1 VITPTHDVFHSAY
14 TPITKMPRLYL
25 IVRFDTSDSSQPSY
39 NTTDITITG
48 VPAALSDDPT
58 RIFSTYTV
66 IDEEDPGGPWIYRVA
81 VEIVKVAKDNVHI
94 SYGTLSYDDALQRL
108 QDLPHH
114 IRESDKERVQDEA
127 NVKAEVVWADA
138 KRLKA
143 KLRKGRFLWYELVEV
158 DAENRANWKAHEDAD
173 RGVDKKRRRVEVEEA
188 VGGDYDIFEDEEDDD
203 EMDME

>member
-1 VITPTHDVFHSAY
+1 
-14 TPITKMPRLYL
+14 MPRLYL
-25 IVRFDTSDSSQPSY
+25 IVRFDTSDSSQHSY
-39 NTTDITITG
+39 NTTEITITG

-188 VGGDYDIFEDEEDDD
+188 VGGDFDIFEDEEDDD